1 VRPYASTLRRRGFTL
16 IELLVVICVV
26 AVTFGVALDRLLKY
40 QELAERAALEQNL
53 GAINVSLTMKFAA
66 LVSAGRADEVVKEV
80 GANPVSLLARAPENY
95 LGELYA
101 PEPGSVLK
109 GSWYFDLRSRDL
121 VYVPSRSRYLTFSV
135 AVPDGSLRFRILLTE
150 PSADPDAPR
159 ELRQPFIGALVPFRW
174 VVE

>member
-1 VRPYASTLRRRGFTL
+1 VRRFPPTLRRRGFTL

-53 GAINVSLTMKFAA
+53 GAVNVALTMKFAA
-66 LVSAGRADEVVKEV
+66 LVSAGRGAQIEKEV
-80 GANPVSLLARAPENY
+80 GANPVNLLARPPENY

-101 PEPGSVLK
+101 PEPASVAR

-121 VYVPSRSRYLTFSV
+121 VYVPSRSRFLTFSR
-135 AVPDGSLRFRILLTE
+135 AVPDGNLRFRILLTE
-150 PSADPDAPR
+150 AGGDPDAPR
-159 ELRQPFIGALVPFRW
+159 EIRQPYIGALVPFRW